1 MITNPLLEDISLFE
15 ISGNVSTDVPDWPSI
30 TTLRFELLL
39 FSICFGPFYFEAIAE
54 AEAVFYMPNPSQVF
68 SFGADVLAL
77 SSYFACKKCLLLLE

>member
-1 MITNPLLEDISLFE
+1 MSQI
-15 ISGNVSTDVPDWPSI
+15 GQVQSI
-30 TTLRFELLL
+30 TMVRFELLL

-77 SSYFACKKCLLLLE
+77 SSYFACKKCLLLLELNLLNTKLNIQYFNE